1 MKKIFLLLLLVLFV
15 SNGQAQHFGEPWTSE
30 QLMTTATLASKMK
43 RNQMQQT
50 IVINIGP
57 DALIKYSHHIGPT
70 NNPEN
75 LEKLKDF
82 LATISKNKEVVLYCG
97 CCPFDICP
105 NIRPAF
111 QLLMDAGFLKGKLL
125 DIPKNI
131 KTDWIAK
138 GYPVKE

>member
-1 MKKIFLLLLLVLFV
+1 MLVFFTSTV
-15 SNGQAQHFGEPWTSE
+15 QAQHFGEPWTVE
-30 QLMTTATLASKMK
+30 QLMTPSSLANKIN
-43 RNQMQQT
+43 RNQMQHT

-57 DALIKYSHHIGPT
+57 DALIKDSHHIGPT
-70 NNPEN
+70 SLSEN
-75 LEKLKDF
+75 VEKLKVF
-82 LATISKNKEVVLYCG
+82 LADISKDKEVVLYCG

-111 QLLMDAGFLKGKLL
+111 QLLMNLGFSRGKLL

-138 GYPVKE
+138 GYPIRE